1 MSDRTLFAL
10 HTITDI
16 VTALSCVSLCIAIAW
31 FLSSTRAI
39 SRDNRHAIF
48 LMGVFVLACAGGRF
62 VDLIALWTS
71 VTLAPVEAFVAAVML
86 VAGIAIWPIVRR
98 LRGQPS
104 RVELVAD
111 NLRLAAED
119 EERRRM
125 IARLTDLNT
134 ELERRVSERTR
145 DLAEA
150 KQRFELA
157 LDGSPISVARQDRDL
172 RYTWIYNPP
181 EIFAD
186 IDFIGRVTEE
196 IAPLTT
202 ARSQD
207 QLKRRVLTTA
217 TAEKFEVSARV
228 GERTH
233 WFEGRVEPLIAD
245 GAAVGVM
252 TVAIDVTRHKEYEQQ
267 LRVVM
272 RELTHRSK
280 NLLAVVLGI
289 ARQTA
294 ETADTFAAFIDR
306 FGARL
311 HALSGAHE
319 LLVERSW
326 VGVDLRDLVM
336 RELGPESEAIGR
348 RVHCDG
354 DAVILGPEAAQ
365 NLAMA
370 LHELVANAH
379 VHGALSDNA
388 GSVEFS
394 WVRRPSETGNDLEL
408 TWREHDGPVVGAPSR
423 RGYGRLL
430 LERLIP
436 RAVEGS
442 AELSFEPTGILYRLT
457 IPSTRIVEPT

>member
-1 MSDRTLFAL
+1 MSDPTLFAL
-10 HTITDI
+10 HTITDV
-16 VTALSCVSLCIAIAW
+16 VTALACLSICAAIVW
-31 FLSSTRAI
+31 LLTRARAV
-39 SRDNRHAIF
+39 SPDTRRATV
-48 LMGVFVLACAGGRF
+48 LMGVFVIACAVARLG
-62 VDLIALWTS
+62 DLVELWTAG
-71 VTLAPVEAFVAAVML
+71 VLPPLEAFTTAVMA
-86 VAGIAIWPIVRR
+86 VTAVAIWPIVGR
-98 LRGQPS
+98 LRAQPS
-104 RVELVAD
+104 RRELIDA
-111 NLRLAAED
+111 NLRLAGED
-119 EERRRM
+119 EERRRLVD
-125 IARLTDLNT
+125 RLTDLNA
-134 ELERRVSERTR
+134 ELERRVCERTR

-150 KQRFELA
+150 KQRFEMA
-157 LDGSPISVARQDRDL
+157 LDGSPISVARQDRDM

-181 EIFAD
+181 TIFAGV
-186 IDFIGRVTEE
+186 DFLGRVADEVV
-196 IAPLTT
+196 PLAT

-207 QLKRRVLTTA
+207 QLKRRVLA
-217 TAEKFEVSARV
+217 SGIAEKFEVSARV

-233 WFEGRVEPLIAD
+233 WFEGRVEPLLAD
-245 GAAVGVM
+245 GVAVGVM
-252 TVAIDVTRHKEYEQQ
+252 TVAIDVSRHKEYEQQ

-294 ETADTFAAFIDR
+294 ETVDSLAAFIDR

-311 HALSGAHE
+311 QALSGAHE

-336 RELGPESEAIGR
+336 RELGSDGEVAGR
-348 RVHCDG
+348 RIHCAG
-354 DAVILGPEAAQ
+354 EAVTLGPEAAQ

-370 LHELVANAH
+370 LHELAANAH
-379 VHGALSDNA
+379 AHGALSGEE

-394 WVRRPSETGNDLEL
+394 WSRRPSETGKDLEL
-408 TWREHDGPVVGAPSR
+408 VWRESGGPLVGEPGR

-442 AELSFEPTGILYRLT
+442 AELTFEPTGIRYHLV
-457 IPSTRIVEPT
+457 IPSTRVVDPG